1 MVSTKFCHS
10 RRQRAPTYQRTRQG
24 YAHRASAQ
32 LLSVKLSPNLCLKGL
47 CDPPPQFNSALQW
60 MYGMDLK
67 WAMKT
72 MVRGKDCGL
81 HIVHTAVACV
91 SLLYCGRRL
100 GASEKRAAAAAAAAT
115 AHNSAAVGG
124 EAVLRLA
131 QLGEVHAV
139 PLFFFYCELK
149 TLQFFDDTT
158 WVSSDFGDR

>member
-1 MVSTKFCHS
+1 M
-10 RRQRAPTYQRTRQG
+10 A
-24 YAHRASAQ
+24 
-32 LLSVKLSPNLCLKGL
+32 
-47 CDPPPQFNSALQW
+47 PPPQFNSALQW
-60 MYGMDLK
+60 MYEMDLK

-100 GASEKRAAAAAAAAT
+100 GASEKRAAAAAAAAAT

-131 QLGEVHAV
+131 QLGEV
-139 PLFFFYCELK
+139 
-149 TLQFFDDTT
+149 
-158 WVSSDFGDR
+158 

>member
-1 MVSTKFCHS
+1 
-10 RRQRAPTYQRTRQG
+10 
-24 YAHRASAQ
+24 
-32 LLSVKLSPNLCLKGL
+32 
-47 CDPPPQFNSALQW
+47 
-60 MYGMDLK
+60 MYEMDLK

-81 HIVHTAVACV
+81 HIVHTAIACV

-131 QLGEVHAV
+131 QLGEV
-139 PLFFFYCELK
+139 
-149 TLQFFDDTT
+149 
-158 WVSSDFGDR
+158 

>member
-1 MVSTKFCHS
+1 
-10 RRQRAPTYQRTRQG
+10 
-24 YAHRASAQ
+24 
-32 LLSVKLSPNLCLKGL
+32 
-47 CDPPPQFNSALQW
+47 
-60 MYGMDLK
+60 MDLK

-131 QLGEVHAV
+131 QLGEVQAV
-139 PLFFFYCELK
+139 PLFFI
-149 TLQFFDDTT
+149 
-158 WVSSDFGDR
+158 VN